1 MLLAPLRFY
10 GTIEDDTLMIWICF
24 DCCTVAQILLTL
36 LETAVTAAS
45 HHSNEELLLNVVAAC
60 TNITY
65 YSSQVFRRDA
75 SILK

>member
-1 MLLAPLRFY
+1 
-10 GTIEDDTLMIWICF
+10 MIWVRIERYI
-24 DCCTVAQILLTL
+24 VAQILLTL

-45 HHSNEELLLNVVAAC
+45 HQSNEELLLNVVAAC